1 MKQHGFVRGVLAAM
15 IAGGLAH
22 SGGAQPVAMTVDA
35 GKPGPPIS
43 PYIYGFFTELLSNC
57 YEGGMWAEMLGDRKF
72 FYPVNSSQE
81 LTPPNSRKF
90 VARWRPIG
98 PDEFVK
104 MDPQHAWVGEHS
116 PLVKLEAATP
126 HGIQQAGL
134 ALRKGRKYSGRVIL
148 AADQG
153 AQVKVSL
160 VWGPNPGDRQ
170 TIPIPPLGREYARFP
185 LSFVAG
191 ADSGDGRLE
200 IAGTGKGSFH
210 IGAVS
215 LMPADNLY
223 GFRAD
228 IVAGFREIGPAMFR
242 WPGGNMTSGYDWRDG
257 IGDPDKRPPR
267 YDYAWH
273 ALESNDVG
281 IDDYMNLN
289 KLLDMQPY
297 ICVNAG
303 FGDAHSAADE
313 VEYVNGAATTP
324 MGKLRAANGHPKPYG
339 ATWWNVGNEMFG
351 PWQLGFMALDQYVIK
366 HIMFVQAMRRVD
378 PTIKIVA
385 AGATPIEAS
394 QSRAAIM
401 ITGKHVAEFG
411 GPADFTGGLLAHS
424 ADYLDAIAEHLYP
437 TTVDKAFDAGKQD
450 YVKVDEPLVDRA
462 RKLANGMRCP
472 VEAWEEYQR
481 RFPFLNMNR
490 IWIAFDEWVSGRIG
504 DARDSM
510 FSPLSSAQA
519 MHEMFRH
526 SNRFVISAYTGAPE
540 LLAIGKTD
548 VTLRP
553 IGLMFKLY
561 RRHFG
566 TIPLAVEGNSPQ
578 HEVKGTVGVDKPKV
592 SSGSDTYPL
601 DAVAAL
607 TFDGKS
613 LTLAI
618 VNPTESA
625 QQIDVTLKGVT
636 VQDKGRLWRIA
647 AADLTA
653 ANVPGKPRVV
663 DIIESPLTG
672 APGRLAIS
680 PISIGIYEFPVQTP
694 APAGARSGRP

>member
-1 MKQHGFVRGVLAAM
+1 MKQRRLVRGVLAAM
-15 IAGGLAH
+15 IASGLAH
-22 SGGAQPVAMTVDA
+22 SGGAQQVAMTVDA
-35 GKPGPPIS
+35 SKPGSPIS
-43 PYIYGFFTELLSNC
+43 PHMYGFFTELLSNC

-72 FYPVNSSQE
+72 FYPVNSTKE

-90 VARWRPIG
+90 VARWRPVG
-98 PDEFVK
+98 ADEFVT
-104 MDPQHAWVGEHS
+104 MDPQRAWVGEHS
-116 PLVKLEAATP
+116 PRVKLEAATP

-134 ALRKGRKYSGRVIL
+134 TLRKGRKYSGRVVL
-148 AADQG
+148 AAEPG
-153 AQVKVSL
+153 AQVKAIL

-170 TIPIPPLGREYARFP
+170 TIAIQPLSREYARFP
-185 LSFVAG
+185 LSFSAG
-191 ADSGDGRLE
+191 ADSDDGRLE

-215 LMPADNLY
+215 LMPADNLN

-228 IVAGFREIGPAMFR
+228 IIAAFREIGPAMFR

-267 YDYAWH
+267 YDYAWN
-273 ALESNDVG
+273 ALEPNDVG

-289 KLLDMQPY
+289 KLLTMEPY

-303 FGDAHSAADE
+303 FGDAHSAAEE

-324 MGKLRAANGHPKPYG
+324 MGRLRAANGHPQPYD
-339 ATWWNVGNEMFG
+339 ATWWNIGNEMFG
-351 PWQLGFMALDQYVIK
+351 PWQLGYMALNQYVIK
-366 HIMFVQAMRRVD
+366 HNMFAQAMRRAD

-394 QSRAAIM
+394 QSRAALT

-437 TTVDKAFDAGKQD
+437 TTVDKAFDSEKQE

-481 RFPFLNMNR
+481 RFPNLKMNR
-490 IWIAFDEWVSGRIG
+490 IQIAFDEWVSGRIG
-504 DARDSM
+504 DGRDSM
-510 FSPLSSAQA
+510 FSALSSAQA
-519 MHEMFRH
+519 MNEMFRH
-526 SNRFVISAYTGAPE
+526 SSLFVISAYTGAPE

-578 HEVKGTVGVDKPKV
+578 HEVRGTVGVDKPKV

-625 QQIDVTLKGVT
+625 QQIDVALKGVA

-647 AADLTA
+647 SADLTG

-663 DIIESPLTG
+663 DIVESPVTE
-672 APGRLAIS
+672 APGRLAIP
-680 PISIGIYEFPVQTP
+680 PISISIYEFPV
-694 APAGARSGRP
+694 R